1 MRQRLIP
8 VLLIREGG
16 LMKSQGFD
24 SWRYIGDPLNTA
36 KIFNDKDTDEIVILD
51 VQATQQGREPN
62 YELLRSLAAE
72 CFLPLAYGGG
82 VISEAAAKKV
92 VECGIDKVIV
102 NTALGSESKILEKI
116 SSSIG
121 SSSTVASLDFVRNNA
136 GFQTYNRQ
144 GLDLKQAVLQAEE
157 QGAGE
162 ILIQSVD
169 RDGTRLGPD
178 LDLASEV
185 LEASNVPVVYA
196 GGVSSL
202 DDAADLWKLGVDGV
216 GVGTWF
222 VFRPPHDA
230 VLITYPSRKRIRE
243 AFHDD

>member
-8 VLLIREGG
+8 VLLVRDGG
-16 LMKSQGFD
+16 LMKSKGFD

-51 VQATQQGREPN
+51 VQATEQGREPN

-82 VISEAAAKKV
+82 VTSETTAKRV

-102 NTALGSESKILEKI
+102 NSALGSDSKILQKI
-116 SSSIG
+116 AKSIG
-121 SSSTVASLDFVRNNA
+121 SSSTVASLDFVGGRA
-136 GFQTYNRQ
+136 EFRTKNRE
-144 GLDLKQAVLQAEE
+144 GLNLRQVVLQAEE

-162 ILIQSVD
+162 IIIQSVD
-169 RDGTRLGPD
+169 RDGSRLGPD
-178 LDLASEV
+178 LNLASEV
-185 LEASNVPVVYA
+185 LGASNVPIVYA
-196 GGVSSL
+196 GGVASL
-202 DDAADLWKLGVDGV
+202 DDASALWRLGVDGV
-216 GVGTWF
+216 GAGTWF

-243 AFHDD
+243 AFHGD